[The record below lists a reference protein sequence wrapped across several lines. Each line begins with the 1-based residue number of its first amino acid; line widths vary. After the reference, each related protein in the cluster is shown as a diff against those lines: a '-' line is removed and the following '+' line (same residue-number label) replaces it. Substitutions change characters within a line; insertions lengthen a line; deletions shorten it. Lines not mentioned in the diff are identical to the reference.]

1 MLKIWGR
8 KNSVNVQKVLWCAAE
23 LGLDYERID
32 AGLEFGLNNE
42 EWFLALNPNG
52 RVPLIQD
59 GDFTLWESNS
69 IVRYLCATHDLG
81 GLYPK
86 SPRQRAAAERWMD
99 WQLSTLAGPT
109 SIAFRN
115 LVRTPPG
122 KRDAAAV
129 AAAVEEAN
137 SALLMLDRHL
147 AAHRFAAGDALSM
160 GDIPVGAVTYR
171 WLALEGIERPAWPSL
186 ERWQE
191 ELGLREGFRAHV
203 MLPLS

>member
-1 MLKIWGR
+1 VLKIWGR

-23 LGLDYERID
+23 LDLDYERID

-129 AAAVEEAN
+129 
-137 SALLMLDRHL
+137 
-147 AAHRFAAGDALSM
+147 
-160 GDIPVGAVTYR
+160 TYR
-171 WLALEGIERPAWPSL
+171 WLALQGIERPAWPSL
-186 ERWQE
+186 ERWQR

>member
-1 MLKIWGR
+1 VLKIWGR
-8 KNSVNVQKVLWCAAE
+8 NNSVNVQKVLWCAAE
-23 LGLDYERID
+23 LAIDYERID

-42 EWFLALNPNG
+42 KWFLALNPNG

-86 SPRQRAAAERWMD
+86 SPRQRASAERWMD
-99 WQLSTLAGPT
+99 WQLSTLARPT
-109 SIAFRN
+109 SIAFKN

-122 KRDAAAV
+122 ERDSAAV
-129 AAAVEEAN
+129 AAAVAEAN

-147 AAHRFAAGDALSM
+147 ATHRFVIGDAFSM
-160 GDIPVGAVTYR
+160 GDIPVGAVTHR
-171 WLALEGIERPAWPSL
+171 WLALEDIQRPAWPSL
-186 ERWQE
+186 ERWYG
-191 ELGLREGFRAHV
+191 ELGRRQGFRAHV
-203 MLPLS
+203 MRPLS